1 MVQQVFLLK
10 NAVVIMLLLLI
21 SVVGVDGREL
31 SPTLLDGRGPP
42 WGSPVQQYHG
52 GLQQLSATGGG
63 AKSSQF
69 WGQPPQ

>member
-10 NAVVIMLLLLI
+10 SAVVTMSLILI
-21 SVVGVDGREL
+21 SVVAVDRREL
-31 SPTLLDGRGPP
+31 PPTLFDGRGPP
-42 WGSPVQQYHG
+42 WGNPVQQYHG

-69 WGQPPQ
+69 GGKSPQ